1 MPRSWPP
8 SAVVV
13 RRGLK
18 IRYFRTS
25 PRMETGDARY
35 AWVNTS
41 LFVGEGRVIEGLGV
55 EYRVA
60 RVT

>member
-1 MPRSWPP
+1 
-8 SAVVV
+8 
-13 RRGLK
+13 
-18 IRYFRTS
+18 
-25 PRMETGDARY
+25 METGDARY

-41 LFVGEGRVIEGLGV
+41 LFVGEGRAIEGLGV

>member
-1 MPRSWPP
+1 
-8 SAVVV
+8 VVA
-13 RRGLK
+13 RRGST
-18 IRYFRTS
+18 ISTS
-25 PRMETGDARY
+25 AQVPEWRQATSRY

>member
-1 MPRSWPP
+1 
-8 SAVVV
+8 
-13 RRGLK
+13 
-18 IRYFRTS
+18 
-25 PRMETGDARY
+25 METGDARY